1 MRAAAGPSA
10 TSLELDKYTFTGLS
24 CVLIFITCLFQV
36 GVRNKPVPLL
46 DEEIAATGL
55 REDFVVLVEAALR
68 MRSDLQG

>member
-1 MRAAAGPSA
+1 M
-10 TSLELDKYTFTGLS
+10 
-24 CVLIFITCLFQV
+24 
-36 GVRNKPVPLL
+36 RNKPVPLL